1 VVDRKIFQK
10 IVTSLAYPLQEEPPG
25 KD

>member
-1 VVDRKIFQK
+1 VVNRKIFQK